1 VNWQTLAAVVPSGGG
16 TPRVVILS
24 QPVAAEHSAS
34 LWRPVVRNAF
44 GHCDAGLELE
54 TKRVAVCEMIDSVF
68 AHWCVC
74 VSVFLSVVVCVCVCV
89 FVFVCLCV

>member
-1 VNWQTLAAVVPSGGG
+1 M
-16 TPRVVILS
+16 VILS

-44 GHCDAGLELE
+44 GHCEAGLELE

-68 AHWCVC
+68 AHWCACVC
-74 VSVFLSVVVCVCVCV
+74 VSVCLSVIVCVCAC
-89 FVFVCLCV
+89 VCLCVSVCLCANV